1 MKIAIIGGGNGG
13 YAAAADLTNNGHE
26 IYFWQRSKDSSK
38 ALIKNKNI
46 ILMQD
51 QKGKN
56 RIKIHKICNTIST
69 AVKNSEVIIIL
80 LPAFA
85 QKDLAK
91 KIKPHIQNN
100 QIIFLPPGSFG
111 SWIFMKEIKNKTI
124 SYAESGTLPYLTR
137 KKNINAV
144 AIITRA
150 SKLPTGIYS
159 NMDHKRIIQK
169 LKNIY
174 PSVVYCGDILSGA
187 LMNAGPI
194 IHPPLIIFNIGPLE
208 HFNKWD
214 IHNEG
219 TQESIQKVMFKL
231 DNERILIRK
240 KLGYTSPHYPIKD
253 HYINKGEKWMYGN
266 LAHDKLVS
274 SKDWREKINIHSHR
288 YVIEDIKEGLA
299 FIYSLAER
307 LNIKVPITSSLLD
320 ITSTILGTDI
330 KKNGRTLNNLGIN
343 YSLNKLKKI
352 LSDKK

>member
-1 MKIAIIGGGNGG
+1 
-13 YAAAADLTNNGHE
+13 
-26 IYFWQRSKDSSK
+26 
-38 ALIKNKNI
+38 
-46 ILMQD
+46 
-51 QKGKN
+51 
-56 RIKIHKICNTIST
+56 
-69 AVKNSEVIIIL
+69 
-80 LPAFA
+80 
-85 QKDLAK
+85 
-91 KIKPHIQNN
+91 
-100 QIIFLPPGSFG
+100 
-111 SWIFMKEIKNKTI
+111 
-124 SYAESGTLPYLTR
+124 
-137 KKNINAV
+137 
-144 AIITRA
+144 
-150 SKLPTGIYS
+150 
-159 NMDHKRIIQK
+159 MDHKRIIQV

-174 PSVVYCGDILSGA
+174 PSVVYCGDVLSGA

-194 IHPPLIIFNIGPLE
+194 IHPPLIILNIGPLE

-231 DNERILIRK
+231 DNERILNRK

-253 HYINKGEKWMYGN
+253 HYINKGKKWMYGN

-320 ITSTILGTDI
+320 ITSTILGTNI

-343 YSLNKLKKI
+343 YSLNKLKKK